1 MKTLPSEDFNRNL
14 DDMLSEVTEKQII
27 QLDLNLKGYEVYNA
41 EEVEALVNRIRE
53 RLLAELKEN
62 TRVRII

>member
-1 MKTLPSEDFNRNL
+1 
-14 DDMLSEVTEKQII
+14 MLSEVTEKQII

>member
-27 QLDLNLKGYEVYNA
+27 QLDLNLKGYEVNNA

-53 RLLAELKEN
+53 RLLAQLKEN
-62 TRVRII
+62 TRIRII

>member
-27 QLDLNLKGYEVYNA
+27 QLDLNLKGYEVNNA